1 MTREMT
7 ENTKQRILEAAAHE
21 FASKGFDGARV
32 DEIARSAGVNKA
44 LIYYY
49 YKNKEEL
56 LTILFL
62 ETRDAVV
69 ALMKSGIM
77 QNIDYTKPDE
87 ITRMI
92 SAFLDVL
99 EERQDVIRV
108 MLMETAKRAP
118 INKLVFDI
126 LADIIALMFSIA
138 EDQHVPVDSN
148 KSRAMI
154 TEFLPV
160 SCRFL
165 TMSRITKYG
174 WSGFPYPKKHYEH
187 NFSSHFCRPISRSC
201 LPTKENHKQKATSA
215 WTVVFGAYI

>member
-92 SAFLDVL
+92 NAFLDVL

-154 TEFLPV
+154 TEFFTGIMPV
-160 SCRFL
+160 LDYVAYHEIWMERFSVPEETL
-165 TMSRITKYG
+165 RAQFLESFLST
-174 WSGFPYPKKHYEH
+174 
-187 NFSSHFCRPISRSC
+187 HFAFMFTNKGES
-201 LPTKENHKQKATSA
+201 
-215 WTVVFGAYI
+215 

>member
-154 TEFLPV
+154 TEFFTGIMPV
-160 SCRFL
+160 LDYVAYHEIWMEQFSMEESALRAQFVESFL
-165 TMSRITKYG
+165 GSHFGYTIP
-174 WSGFPYPKKHYEH
+174 GFPHGH
-187 NFSSHFCRPISRSC
+187 CSN
-201 LPTKENHKQKATSA
+201 T
-215 WTVVFGAYI
+215 

>member
-7 ENTKQRILEAAAHE
+7 ESTKQRILEAAAHE

-32 DEIARSAGVNKA
+32 DEIARVAGVNKA

-56 LTILFL
+56 LTLLFL
-62 ETRDAVV
+62 EARDAVI

-77 QNIDYTKPDE
+77 QNIEYTNKDQIKSM
-87 ITRMI
+87 IT
-92 SAFLDVL
+92 AFLDVL

-108 MLMETAKRAP
+108 MIMETAKRAP

-138 EDQHVPVDSN
+138 EDRHVPIHPN
-148 KSRAMI
+148 MGHAMI
-154 TEFLPV
+154 TEFFTGIMPILDYV
-160 SCRFL
+160 AYHEIWMERFNVPEEVL
-165 TMSRITKYG
+165 RTQFIESFLST
-174 WSGFPYPKKHYEH
+174 
-187 NFSSHFCRPISRSC
+187 HFAFMFNGGE
-201 LPTKENHKQKATSA
+201 TT
-215 WTVVFGAYI
+215 

>member
-77 QNIDYTKPDE
+77 QNIDYRKPE
-87 ITRMI
+87 EVKRMI
-92 SAFLDVL
+92 TAFLDVL

-108 MLMETAKRAP
+108 MIMETAKRAP
-118 INKLVFDI
+118 INKLVFEI
-126 LADIIALMFSIA
+126 LAEIMTIMFSIA
-138 EDQHVPVDSN
+138 EERQVHFDPDKGH
-148 KSRAMI
+148 AMI
-154 TEFLPV
+154 SEFFTGIMPILDYV
-160 SCRFL
+160 AYHEIWMERFNVNEEIL
-165 TMSRITKYG
+165 RDQFLDSFMAT
-174 WSGFPYPKKHYEH
+174 
-187 NFSSHFCRPISRSC
+187 HFAFM
-201 LPTKENHKQKATSA
+201 LNNKGEA
-215 WTVVFGAYI
+215 